1 MSAAVPVGF
10 DYDPFSQQVMADPLP
25 FYKVLR
31 DRYPVYYLPKYDTY
45 AFARFQDIVDLLSLQ
60 DNTLIASDTTLPS
73 PEILLKLNH
82 GVARELP
89 LDPLPIGALLGS
101 PHYENLR
108 QAHIQPLRPKAV
120 AALESYVRQLVI
132 RQLDTLL
139 PLGRFDLT
147 QEYGGIVSASV
158 ICHLFGLP
166 ESLASAVLQGV
177 NRMSLSDPEKGGVD
191 IAASLEELSALML
204 PAIRARRAAGGDGN
218 IPLIDGMLRYR
229 NGDRLLTDDE
239 VVRQLICVFIGGTE
253 TVPKIVAHGLME
265 LAARPEQL
273 AAVRADLQRNAPI
286 AVEEMTRYCAPAQW
300 FARTV
305 HKPVTVAGQAL
316 LPGQRVLALFG
327 SAARDEREY
336 ERPDEFIWNRKISR
350 VLSFGFG
357 QHFCIGVHVARL
369 EMRVLVE
376 EFLKRVA
383 AFHFDMHSAVR
394 QPSSFQ
400 WGWNVLPVVI
410 DRETGK

>member
-1 MSAAVPVGF
+1 MSAAPHAF
-10 DYDPFSQQVMADPLP
+10 DYDPFSQQVMANPLP

-31 DRYPVYYLPKYDTY
+31 EQHPVYYLAKYDTY
-45 AFARFQDIVDLLSLQ
+45 VFSRFQDVLALLSLQ
-60 DNTLIASDTTLPS
+60 GNTLIASDTTLPS
-73 PEILLKLNH
+73 PEILLKHNN

-108 QAHIQPLRPKAV
+108 HAHIQPLRPRAV
-120 AALESYVRQLVI
+120 ATLEEYVRETAGKL
-132 RQLDTLL
+132 LDELL
-139 PLGRFDLT
+139 PKKSFDLT
-147 QEYGGIVSASV
+147 QDYGGVVAASV
-158 ICHLFGLP
+158 ICRLFGISDDLAP
-166 ESLASAVLQGV
+166 QVLASV
-177 NRMSLSDPEKGGVD
+177 NRMSLSDPDKGGVD
-191 IAASLEELSALML
+191 LAASLDANAQLML
-204 PAIRARRAAGGDGN
+204 PAIRARRAAGADGRV
-218 IPLIDGMLRYR
+218 PLIDGMLHYR
-229 NGDRLLTDDE
+229 NGDRLLDDDE

-265 LAARPEQL
+265 LSTHPDQL
-273 AAVRADLQRNAPI
+273 EAVQADLPRNGPV
-286 AVEEMTRYCAPAQW
+286 AVEEMTRFCAPAQW

-316 LPGQRVLALFG
+316 SPGQRVLALFG
-327 SAARDEREY
+327 SAARDEREFD
-336 ERPDEFIWNRKISR
+336 RPDEFIWNRKIPR

-369 EMRVLVE
+369 EMRVLVD

-383 AFHFDMHSAVR
+383 GYHFDMQQAVR

-400 WGWNVLPVVI
+400 WGWNRLPIII
-410 DRETGK
+410 DRLR